1 MEDPFMPEERE
12 LVPLEGE
19 LLPAGAIANAGL
31 EQVSNDMLESLQQ
44 ALAGFQFQDVPAVDR
59 AARTAAALYDA
70 SERNAS
76 PDELLLLEVLKNIVV
91 LFAPFTRAVVFQ
103 VEGRFPR
110 ALAELAKALQVCHD
124 VNTAMD
130 NYAGLF
136 NADEEVIAAVKPI
149 VSTFPILIR
158 GIDANVRAE
167 MVAYQGNI
175 HQYRQLLREAVAEL
189 RQAEQL
195 PASVNPVFQALAGLC
210 TGIAERL
217 ETRIEVFS
225 SDQEQRYLI
234 PTGDKIFIIHGHD
247 EGKWREL
254 RDLLEDSLGQKTTV
268 LMEEPG
274 ASGTVIK
281 KFEEFAS
288 DCCYAF
294 ALLTPDDF
302 VEKGDKTYFQARP
315 NVVFEMG
322 WFCGRFGRDRVSIIK
337 KDTTMMP
344 SDLGGL
350 LTIDFHANVSEGFV
364 KIQSELQR
372 AGIVPEATRQPT
384 RGFRER

>member
-1 MEDPFMPEERE
+1 MPEERQ

-19 LLPAGAIANAGL
+19 LIPAGAATTAGL
-31 EQVSNDMLESLQQ
+31 EEVFSNMSESLEQ
-44 ALAGFQFQDVPAVDR
+44 AMAGFQFQDVPAVDR

-70 SERNAS
+70 SERNAA
-76 PDELLLLEVLKNIVV
+76 PDALLLLGILKNTVV
-91 LFAPFTRAVVFQ
+91 LFAPFTRATVFQ

-110 ALAELAKALQVCHD
+110 ARAELAKALELCD
-124 VNTAMD
+124 DLNTAIGV
-130 NYAGLF
+130 YEGLS
-136 NADEEVIAAVKPI
+136 NADENVVAAVKPI
-149 VSTFPILIR
+149 ASTFPILIR
-158 GIDANVRAE
+158 GSDANVRAE

-175 HQYRQLLREAVAEL
+175 RQYRELLREAVAEF

-195 PASVNPVFQALAGLC
+195 PASLNSVFQGLVGLC

-254 RDLLEDSLGQKTTV
+254 RDLLEDRLYQKTTL
-268 LMEEPG
+268 LMDEPG
-274 ASGTVIK
+274 GSGTVIT
-281 KFEEFAS
+281 KFEEFAG

-315 NVVFEMG
+315 NVVFELG
-322 WFCGRFGRDRVSIIK
+322 WFCGRFGRDRVSIVK
-337 KDTTMMP
+337 KDTAVMP
-344 SDLGGL
+344 SDLGGI
-350 LTIDFHANVSEGFV
+350 LTIDFHTNVSEGFV

-372 AGIVPEATRQPT
+372 AGIIPEATRQPAP
-384 RGFRER
+384 RSRER